1 MEKLKE
7 YRAEIEKLDSEIADL
22 LVKRMK
28 LSKKIGN
35 YKKENGLPVFDP
47 QRELE
52 LKEKNI
58 LAVEQEYQRAYQEVF
73 ETILKV
79 SKDLQL

>member
-7 YRAEIEKLDSEIADL
+7 YRDEIEKLDKEIAQL

-28 LSKKIGN
+28 LSKQIGD
-35 YKKENGLPVFDP
+35 YKRNNGLSVFDP

-58 LAVEQEYQRAYQEVF
+58 LAVEQEYQRAYQEIF